1 MRASVAVAASKPV
14 GNVAVAVAGTL
25 ALSGTKKALKNW
37 TPPLS
42 AKPWAKPACC
52 GIGVAGAVAVG
63 GDREAAAQRVAAGR
77 ELDGVVEAER
87 GADAHDV
94 ADDVLLDGAL
104 IPHRVAVEAGAAREA
119 GSGQRDGE
127 RRADL
132 P

>member
-1 MRASVAVAASKPV
+1 M
-14 GNVAVAVAGTL
+14 AVAVAGAL
-25 ALSGTKKALKNW
+25 ALSGTRKAVKNW

-52 GIGVAGAVAVG
+52 GSASQAPSPLAGIARLRRKRSPLAVNST
-63 GDREAAAQRVAAGR
+63 
-77 ELDGVVEAER
+77 GVVEAER
-87 GADAHDV
+87 GADVHDV

-119 GSGQRDGE
+119 GSGQRDGK